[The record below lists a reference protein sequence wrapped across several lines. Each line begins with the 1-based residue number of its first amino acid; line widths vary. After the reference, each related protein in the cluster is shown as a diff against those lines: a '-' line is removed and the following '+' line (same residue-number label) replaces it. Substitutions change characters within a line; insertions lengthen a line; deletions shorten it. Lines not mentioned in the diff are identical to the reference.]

1 MLKKLTLKKL
11 LFLTLTLLSTLNVQ
25 AQAYFR
31 ITADF
36 TIKEQNI
43 SGDEFYKGKVYY
55 DKNIDQIIYDVTFP
69 TPQKLVVADT
79 QIFVIENETVKSS
92 QYTPNTNQFSIFN
105 LTLSGDLKNF
115 GLNKTGY
122 TVNSVEEAD
131 GMTIIE
137 WVPPATMT
145 EMLGKTVLSVKD
157 GQLFGIALF
166 KPDGK
171 LAGKQFF
178 KDYVVSGGLT
188 FPSKIIQITYY
199 NDEEFY
205 KITTFK
211 NIKIDDI
218 TNEEK
223 YYSNLID

>member
-36 TIKEQNI
+36 TIKEQNL

-178 KDYVVSGGLT
+178 KDYVVSGGLP